1 MIYFARQRRAGLPH
15 RAVRSPGS
23 DELPGIRRPAKV
35 AGLGKGN
42 IMKIRYPAILA
53 VAFTSIALPAAAD
66 NGFSAELLLG
76 SADQEFTASDSVDS
90 VKLSDNSMSY
100 GVRGVYQF
108 NDYFGVE
115 LSYQES
121 GEAEKSF
128 IDEFDAT
135 IGTEFETRQINVG
148 VKGMIPLQ
156 GGFSL
161 VGRLGLSSW
170 DFDADLTDS
179 DFPGVVAELSD
190 SGSDLYYGVGGQY
203 RFNDNLYMGL
213 EYTMLNVDLGL
224 GDLFDDPTDPV
235 RAEHDVNSIMLT
247 VGWTF

>member
-1 MIYFARQRRAGLPH
+1 
-15 RAVRSPGS
+15 
-23 DELPGIRRPAKV
+23 
-35 AGLGKGN
+35 
-42 IMKIRYPAILA
+42 MKIGFPVILA
-53 VAFTSIALPAAAD
+53 VAFATTALPAAAD
-66 NGFSAELLLG
+66 NGFSAEFLLG
-76 SADQEFTASDSVDS
+76 SADQELTASDSVDS
-90 VKLSDNSMSY
+90 IKLSDNSTSY

-115 LSYQES
+115 LGYQES
-121 GEAEKSF
+121 GEGKKSF
-128 IDEFDAT
+128 VDEFDAT

-148 VKGMIPLQ
+148 VKGMLPLQ

-203 RFNDNLYMGL
+203 RFSDKLYMGL

-224 GDLFDDPTDPV
+224 GDVFDDPTDPV
-235 RAEHDVNSIMLT
+235 RAEHDVNSIMLS

>member
-1 MIYFARQRRAGLPH
+1 MAFA
-15 RAVRSPGS
+15 
-23 DELPGIRRPAKV
+23 
-35 AGLGKGN
+35 
-42 IMKIRYPAILA
+42 
-53 VAFTSIALPAAAD
+53 TTALPAAAD
-66 NGFSAELLLG
+66 NGFSAEFLLG
-76 SADQEFTASDSVDS
+76 SADQELTASDSVDS
-90 VKLSDNSMSY
+90 IKLSDNSTSY
-100 GVRGVYQF
+100 GLRGVYQF

-115 LSYQES
+115 LGYQES
-121 GEAEKSF
+121 GEGKESF

-148 VKGMIPLQ
+148 VKGTLPLQ

-179 DFPGVVAELSD
+179 DFPGVVVELSD

-203 RFNDNLYMGL
+203 RFNDKLYMGL
-213 EYTMLNVDLGL
+213 EYTMLNADLSL
-224 GDLFDDPTDPV
+224 GDVFDDPTDPV
-235 RAEHDVNSIMLT
+235 RAEHDVNSIMLS

>member
-1 MIYFARQRRAGLPH
+1 
-15 RAVRSPGS
+15 
-23 DELPGIRRPAKV
+23 
-35 AGLGKGN
+35 
-42 IMKIRYPAILA
+42 MKIGFPIILA
-53 VAFTSIALPAAAD
+53 VAVATTASPAVAD
-66 NGFSAELLLG
+66 NGFSAEFLLG
-76 SADQEFTASDSVDS
+76 SADQELTVSDSVDS
-90 VKLSDNSMSY
+90 IKLSDNSMSY

-108 NDYFGVE
+108 SDYFGVE

-135 IGTEFETRQINVG
+135 IRTVFETQQINVG
-148 VKGMIPLQ
+148 VKGMIPLE

-170 DFDADLTDS
+170 DFDAALTDS
-179 DFPGVVAELSD
+179 DFPGVVDTLSD

-203 RFNDNLYMGL
+203 RFSDTLYVGL
-213 EYTMLNVDLGL
+213 EYTMLNFDLGL
-224 GDLFDDPTDPV
+224 GDATDPV
-235 RAEHDVNSIMLT
+235 RAEHDVNSIMLS

>member
-1 MIYFARQRRAGLPH
+1 
-15 RAVRSPGS
+15 
-23 DELPGIRRPAKV
+23 
-35 AGLGKGN
+35 
-42 IMKIRYPAILA
+42 MKIGFPVILA
-53 VAFTSIALPAAAD
+53 VACATTALPAAAD
-66 NGFSAELLLG
+66 NGFSAEFLLG

-90 VKLSDNSMSY
+90 IKLSDNSTSY

-115 LSYQES
+115 LGYQES
-121 GEAEKSF
+121 GEGKESF
-128 IDEFDAT
+128 VDEFDAT

-148 VKGMIPLQ
+148 VKGMIPLE
-156 GGFSL
+156 GGLSL

-203 RFNDNLYMGL
+203 RFSDTLYVGL
-213 EYTMLNVDLGL
+213 EYTMLNVDLSL
-224 GDLFDDPTDPV
+224 GDVFDDPTDPV
-235 RAEHDVNSIMLT
+235 RAEHDVNSIMLS

>member
-1 MIYFARQRRAGLPH
+1 
-15 RAVRSPGS
+15 
-23 DELPGIRRPAKV
+23 
-35 AGLGKGN
+35 
-42 IMKIRYPAILA
+42 MKIGFPGILA
-53 VAFTSIALPAAAD
+53 VAFATTALPAAAD
-66 NGFSAELLLG
+66 NGFSAEFLLG
-76 SADQEFTASDSVDS
+76 SADQELTASDSVDS
-90 VKLSDNSMSY
+90 IKLSDNSTSY
-100 GVRGVYQF
+100 GLRGVYQF

-115 LSYQES
+115 LGYQES
-121 GEAEKSF
+121 GEGKESF

-148 VKGMIPLQ
+148 VKGTLPLQ

-179 DFPGVVAELSD
+179 DFPGVVVELSD

-203 RFNDNLYMGL
+203 RFNDKLYMGL
-213 EYTMLNVDLGL
+213 EYTMLNADLSL
-224 GDLFDDPTDPV
+224 GDVFDDPTDPV
-235 RAEHDVNSIMLT
+235 RAEHDVNSIMLS